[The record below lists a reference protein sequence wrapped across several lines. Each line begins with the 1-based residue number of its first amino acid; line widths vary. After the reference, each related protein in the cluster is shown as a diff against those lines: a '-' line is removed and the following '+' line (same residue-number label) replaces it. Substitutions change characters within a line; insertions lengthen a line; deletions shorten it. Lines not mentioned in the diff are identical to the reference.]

1 MPQYIHCIYPST
13 HLIKIY
19 VLGISN
25 FNVLTTKL
33 QYLPAHLDEGFAL
46 LAHLKRFCVSDG
58 GHQYTLNVW
67 SQGKQFFFSRVLMF
81 PEVKSKETSGLE
93 GKQN

>member
-1 MPQYIHCIYPST
+1 MPQYIHCIYPFT

-25 FNVLTTKL
+25 FDVLTTKL

-58 GHQYTLNVW
+58 GRQYTLNVL
-67 SQGKQFFFSRVLMF
+67 SQGKQFFFRES
-81 PEVKSKETSGLE
+81 
-93 GKQN
+93 

>member
-33 QYLPAHLDEGFAL
+33 QYLPAYLDEGFAL

-67 SQGKQFFFSRVLMF
+67 SKGNSFFF
-81 PEVKSKETSGLE
+81 KSPGREI
-93 GKQN
+93 NFFF